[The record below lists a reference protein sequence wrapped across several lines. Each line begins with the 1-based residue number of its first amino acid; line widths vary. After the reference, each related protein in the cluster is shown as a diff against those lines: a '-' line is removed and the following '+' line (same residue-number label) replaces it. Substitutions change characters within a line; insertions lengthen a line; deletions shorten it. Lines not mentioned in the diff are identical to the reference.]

1 MSRPSLRGERAES
14 ALEVAGMLALTVAVL
29 AAITWV
35 LIGKPGQAQTPNLT
49 PEQQAYVAAVATQ
62 QADAYIRAVA
72 TQLAAA
78 PVAPAQAP
86 AVPPRDAPPSPIS
99 ASNPPQA
106 PNPTIA
112 PPPPDPPPPP
122 PAPYPTIAP
131 PPPAPPPSPPPPE
144 PGKPPMATC
153 VGFMV
158 GVTETGIEACQ
169 GIISD
174 TAYDVRI
181 RNCIYDI
188 VSGNGMTSTGKSH
201 CVQAA
206 LATLADAKL
215 SDCFLGLV
223 GESHFGRQSCYVYYR
238 SQ

>member
-1 MSRPSLRGERAES
+1 MSRAHLRDERAES
-14 ALEVAGMLALTVAVL
+14 LLEVAGMLALTVAVL

-49 PEQQAYVAAVATQ
+49 PEQQAYVISVATQ

-72 TQLAAA
+72 TQQAAA
-78 PVAPAQAP
+78 PAAPAQAP
-86 AVPPRDAPPSPIS
+86 APPNAPPP
-99 ASNPPQA
+99 ASNPPPA

-112 PPPPDPPPPP
+112 PPPPA
-122 PAPYPTIAP
+122 PAPPTPASYPTIAP

-158 GVTETGIEACQ
+158 GVTATGIEACQ

-188 VSGNGMTSTGKSH
+188 ITGNGMTSTGKSH

-206 LATLADAKL
+206 LADREL
-215 SDCFLGLV
+215 SDCFLGLI